1 MRNSPWLRNYFERV
15 NKRTDC
21 IYHIWWENMAMIKEL
36 EENKEDQEKIQIT
49 REHKK
54 FNSYL
59 QGLEGEPLWE
69 PGDFLVHFAGFYDQN
84 KIYSLI
90 QEILNGGVPRISLT

>member
-1 MRNSPWLRNYFERV
+1 
-15 NKRTDC
+15 
-21 IYHIWWENMAMIKEL
+21 MAMIKEL

-59 QGLEGEPLWE
+59 QGLQGEPLWE
-69 PGDFLVHFAGFYDQN
+69 PGDFLVHFAGFYNQD
-84 KIYSLI
+84 KIQSLI
-90 QEILNGGVPRISLT
+90 EEIIKNTIYR